1 MRLATPTPVVEL
13 LWFVDCPNRADAR
26 RLLEDVVSE
35 VAPGTAIT
43 DVDAT
48 DPLVAEAVR
57 FPGSPT
63 IRVDGLDIDPSY
75 VEPEDFAPCCRLYQ
89 TAVGLRR
96 LPEREWI
103 VKALEESMSGA

>member
-1 MRLATPTPVVEL
+1 MTPVVEL
-13 LWFVDCPNRADAR
+13 LWFTDCPNRADAR
-26 RLLEDVVSE
+26 RLLDEAVSE

-48 DPLVAEAVR
+48 DPQVAEGVR

-63 IRVDGLDIDPSY
+63 IRVDGRDIDPSY
-75 VEPEDFAPCCRLYQ
+75 VEPEDFAPRCRLYR
-89 TAVGLRR
+89 TSTGLRR

-103 VKALEESMSGA
+103 VKALEESMSRA